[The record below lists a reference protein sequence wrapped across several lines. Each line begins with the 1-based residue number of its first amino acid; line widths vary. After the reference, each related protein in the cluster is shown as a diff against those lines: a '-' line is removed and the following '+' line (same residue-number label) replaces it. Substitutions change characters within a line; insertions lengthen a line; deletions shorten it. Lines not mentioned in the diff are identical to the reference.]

1 MKRTF
6 SNNKLSFPELI
17 EFGREREEKKKGKE
31 KSMEED
37 AFALERNLI

>member
-17 EFGREREEKKKGKE
+17 EFGRERGKKKGKE